1 MFLLPTNPNA
11 GGYYVKIFDKSGCP
25 FDTLFLKILNN
36 CEKAPVCPTM
46 LVNTGSSPS
55 GFYCPNDTIKLCI
68 NGTNLPIGGI
78 VEWFIGGTA
87 NFNVDTAKFICQT
100 NLIQQDT
107 IPKTCCPF
115 LIGAYINACLGASEE
130 MVILIL

>member
-1 MFLLPTNPNA
+1 
-11 GGYYVKIFDKSGCP
+11 
-25 FDTLFLKILNN
+25 
-36 CEKAPVCPTM
+36 M

-55 GFYCPNDTIKLCI
+55 GFYCPNDSIKFCI

-78 VEWFIGGTA
+78 VEWFIGGSA

-100 NLIQQDT
+100 NLRQQDT

-115 LIGAYINACLGASEE
+115 LIGAYINACLGAAGQEGRNEFVAFRSGCDTFIG
-130 MVILIL
+130 VCNKCWIRYYPNSGGRCIRCL